1 MNGDIVIYSAVVFL
15 VAFCGGMITL
25 IKSWSDE
32 LLHLFLSFGAGIFLG
47 VVFLH
52 LMPEAVAHG
61 HSVVV
66 PTMVLVGYL
75 LIFFLE
81 KFLFSHGNGGAVHSH
96 KIISITAMAG
106 LSVHS
111 LIEGLGL
118 AVGSTDARLGA
129 VILISILAHKATAAF
144 SLTSLFVL
152 GKFSRKKSVLLLL
165 LFSLMTPLGA
175 LVMTPFFAYGS
186 ETVVEVLTGLTA
198 GTFLWVATGD
208 MLPEVFHTRDKRW
221 AKLALLLTG
230 IMIMFVLSLAVGG
243 HAHAIR

>member
-1 MNGDIVIYSAVVFL
+1 MNGDVLIYSAVVFII
-15 VAFCGGMITL
+15 AFLGGMITL
-25 IKSWSDE
+25 IKTWSDE

-52 LMPEAVAHG
+52 LLPEAVAHG
-61 HSVVV
+61 HSITV
-66 PTMVLVGYL
+66 PAMVLLGYL
-75 LIFFLE
+75 LLFFLE
-81 KFLFSHGNGGAVHSH
+81 KFLFTHRPGGTAHGH
-96 KIISITAMAG
+96 KVISITALAG

-118 AVGSTDARLGA
+118 AAGSTDERLGT
-129 VILISILAHKATAAF
+129 VILLSILAHKATAAF

-152 GKFSRKKSVLLLL
+152 GKFSRKRSTLLLV
-165 LFSLMTPLGA
+165 LFSLMTPIGA

-208 MLPEVFHTRDKRW
+208 MLPEVFHTQDRRW
-221 AKLALLLTG
+221 VKLLLLMIGILIMLALSMAG
-230 IMIMFVLSLAVGG
+230 GG
-243 HAHAIR
+243 HVH

>member
-15 VAFCGGMITL
+15 VAFLGGMITL

-32 LLHLFLSFGAGIFLG
+32 WLHLFLSFGAGIFLG

-52 LMPEAVAHG
+52 LMPEAIAYG
-61 HSVVV
+61 HSVMV

-75 LIFFLE
+75 LLFFLE
-81 KFLFSHGNGGAVHSH
+81 KFLFSHGPGDTVHSH
-96 KIISITAMAG
+96 KVISITAMAG

-118 AVGSTDARLGA
+118 AVGSTDVRLGA
-129 VILISILAHKATAAF
+129 VILLSILAHKATAAF

-152 GKFSRKKSVLLLL
+152 GEFPKKKSILLLL

-186 ETVVEVLTGLTA
+186 KIVVEVLTGLTA

-208 MLPEVFHTRDKRW
+208 MLPEVFHTQDKRW
-221 AKLALLLTG
+221 VKLALLLAG
-230 IMIMFVLSLAVGG
+230 IAVMFLLSLVGG
-243 HAHAIR
+243 SHAH